1 MTPVSQ
7 YATDQQL
14 MQPPVNRGRSG
25 TVEMVDSSNPGYNQK
40 LEARQSMPPPSM
52 TQLGVS
58 QSGPQRSRAG
68 TIEMVDS
75 QQTNFAIDN
84 NCTHGLPQQRLRS
97 GTVEMSDIPQQTNYA
112 PPLQPTSSPAMQQL
126 SRSGTPQPAP
136 VVQLQHSGKV
146 VNNTSGYQPVTYD
159 KSSVPKP
166 PQTYEVATA
175 KNKEEIESNAQTKTV
190 NTPTDQNQRY
200 LLQNTNPVS
209 SPQGNQNQTQTS
221 QPNALVLN
229 QGTVG
234 PATKG
239 NQYIMSNKNLCNKLT
254 YNPQQQAASDD
265 ATYRKRKIQNTLNE
279 TKNDIEA
286 NKNSKSIKTE
296 SVLNDEIPASVVDA
310 YLQVCNNRETN
321 REYQQPPPPSQTQ
334 QLSH

>member
-75 QQTNFAIDN
+75 QQTNFAVDN

-112 PPLQPTSSPAMQQL
+112 PPLQPTSSPAMQQS

-136 VVQLQHSGKV
+136 VVQLQHSGQV
-146 VNNTSGYQPVTYD
+146 VNNTSAYQPVTYD

-166 PQTYEVATA
+166 PPTYEVATA

-190 NTPTDQNQRY
+190 NTLTDQNQRY
-200 LLQNTNPVS
+200 LLQNTS
-209 SPQGNQNQTQTS
+209 SPQANQNQTQTS

-239 NQYIMSNKNLCNKLT
+239 NQYIVSNKNLCNKLT

-265 ATYRKRKIQNTLNE
+265 ATYRK
-279 TKNDIEA
+279 
-286 NKNSKSIKTE
+286 
-296 SVLNDEIPASVVDA
+296 
-310 YLQVCNNRETN
+310 
-321 REYQQPPPPSQTQ
+321 
-334 QLSH
+334 